1 MAQDLLTDA
10 FVRLRQKLKTF
21 SGRFSA
27 NPDGADDILQ
37 DCFVRLWR
45 RQYPLHS
52 EQEAEAL
59 LTRTVRNASLNERRR
74 RRPVSLDTDPADE
87 SEDRQEREQV
97 YEMMRQWV
105 DRELTPVQKY
115 ILEEKEYAGRTLE
128 DLARELGMEPAAVRM
143 QLSRARKKL
152 RDKLSHA

>member
-27 NPDGADDILQ
+27 NPDWADDILQ

>member
-10 FVRLRQKLKTF
+10 FVRLRHKLKTF

-128 DLARELGMEPAAVRM
+128 DLARELGMESAAVRM